1 MKYSYWITLFFT
13 TVSCSK
19 DPRKSNLA
27 AGTYVGMESMGTSN
41 NDVTPDDT
49 TDQWYHENTLTIRGD
64 SVFLQG
70 VPVAIKDGQKSYSAS
85 DGGFYEFKGIISR
98 NGDSTVANLLM
109 TNHDYILLPYHLAR
123 LSDSAS
129 TLSFEEQ
136 VKRGMLIPDSSAYK
150 HSYSLDLHTNRI
162 IMAGVEY
169 KPKLN

>member
-1 MKYSYWITLFFT
+1 MKYSCWITLFFT

-64 SVFLQG
+64 SAFLQEAPI
-70 VPVAIKDGQKSYSAS
+70 VIKDGQKSYSAS
-85 DGGFYEFKGIISR
+85 DGGFYEYKGIISQH
-98 NGDSTVANLLM
+98 GDSTIANFLM
-109 TNHDYILLPYHLAR
+109 TNHDYVALPYHLVR

-129 TLSFEEQ
+129 TLSFDEQ
-136 VKRGMLIPDSSAYK
+136 VKRGMLIPDSSVFNQ
-150 HSYSLDLHTNRI
+150 SYSLDLHTNRI
-162 IMAGVEY
+162 IMNGVEY
-169 KPKLN
+169 KQKPD